1 MKIAVALFLFF
12 TLCLCD
18 ENLATGGDLQIQNS
32 ATLNLE
38 QNDSVQTPVPG
49 SAQTE
54 RNPAQPT
61 PKEHTPAV
69 DMSFQSFFKNAHIVV
84 KAAMGILL
92 LFSVMT
98 WTIFLAKFIQFKFA
112 FSRLKKDSLACERIN
127 SIDEVLKLDRNGF
140 AVQLA
145 REIKD
150 EIKRSKTVNASLKN
164 RVKER
169 LELKNANLIHL
180 AKSHTGILASIGSSA
195 PFIGLFGT
203 VWGIMNSFINI
214 ANSNNASL
222 SVVAPGIAEALFA
235 TALGLSAAI
244 PAVLIY
250 NYFVRAGLNFNVK
263 IDALGSR
270 IYLIFDRQCDAA

>member
-1 MKIAVALFLFF
+1 
-12 TLCLCD
+12 
-18 ENLATGGDLQIQNS
+18 
-32 ATLNLE
+32 
-38 QNDSVQTPVPG
+38 
-49 SAQTE
+49 
-54 RNPAQPT
+54 
-61 PKEHTPAV
+61 
-69 DMSFQSFFKNAHIVV
+69 MSFQSFFKNAHIVV

-150 EIKRSKTVNASLKN
+150 EIKRSKTVNASLKS

-263 IDALGSR
+263 IDALSSR

>member
-18 ENLATGGDLQIQNS
+18 ENLTTGGDLQIQNS

-49 SAQTE
+49 SAQAE

-61 PKEHTPAV
+61 PKEHAPAV

-112 FSRLKKDSLACERIN
+112 FSRLK
-127 SIDEVLKLDRNGF
+127 
-140 AVQLA
+140 
-145 REIKD
+145 
-150 EIKRSKTVNASLKN
+150 
-164 RVKER
+164 
-169 LELKNANLIHL
+169 
-180 AKSHTGILASIGSSA
+180 
-195 PFIGLFGT
+195 
-203 VWGIMNSFINI
+203 
-214 ANSNNASL
+214 
-222 SVVAPGIAEALFA
+222 
-235 TALGLSAAI
+235 
-244 PAVLIY
+244 
-250 NYFVRAGLNFNVK
+250 
-263 IDALGSR
+263 
-270 IYLIFDRQCDAA
+270 